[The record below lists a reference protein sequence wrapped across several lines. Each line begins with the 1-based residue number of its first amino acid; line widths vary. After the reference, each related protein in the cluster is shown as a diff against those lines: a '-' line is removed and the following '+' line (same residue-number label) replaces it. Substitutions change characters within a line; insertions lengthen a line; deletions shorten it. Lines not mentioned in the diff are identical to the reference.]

1 MHKHVYTDRRTDR
14 HAKSSFTLSSAFS
27 HMLFSHMF
35 LDCGSYF
42 SQICYIWCEVCDID
56 WFMYINI
63 TGKKLH
69 LFQFIG
75 KKNVV
80 IDMHV
85 VLSLYFVK
93 IIFLHIKM
101 NDMYICVC
109 VLFHTTVMF
118 LKSCGGFE
126 RRDAKQGYWFSK
138 SYENWPSYI

>member
-1 MHKHVYTDRRTDR
+1 
-14 HAKSSFTLSSAFS
+14 
-27 HMLFSHMF
+27 
-35 LDCGSYF
+35 
-42 SQICYIWCEVCDID
+42 
-56 WFMYINI
+56 MYINI

-101 NDMYICVC
+101 NDMYVC
-109 VLFHTTVMF
+109 VLFHTTVMY

-126 RRDAKQGYWFSK
+126 RRDAKQGSG
-138 SYENWPSYI
+138 SVRVMRTDLLICNSRTV